1 MMSIAL
7 CQRPASSDKQKAA
20 VEEAARGVL
29 DARSLYPEC
38 SLAELYAPCAT
49 PPELVKA
56 HDRLDCAVEKACG
69 ERWESE
75 NECVAYLMRRYREF
89 VTREERS

>member
-1 MMSIAL
+1 M
-7 CQRPASSDKQKAA
+7 
-20 VEEAARGVL
+20 
-29 DARSLYPEC
+29 
-38 SLAELYAPCAT
+38 

-56 HDRLDCAVEKACG
+56 HDRLDRAVEKAYG